1 MRSQIYPFYADFA
14 QVLIAMAPRFDGNCE
29 WHSEHRLKWE
39 SSDNERV
46 VVSLKSRKLEQSAHK
61 LSAHFL

>member
-1 MRSQIYPFYADFA
+1 MRSQIYPF
-14 QVLIAMAPRFDGNCE
+14 PRFDGNCE